1 MSAQSWLLDAQ
12 VTVAG
17 SPVLVRGGFFPS
29 AAMYLIYGAF
39 CVWGFASWWRTSQAL
54 RPVRSS
60 IPSTY
65 TEAVA

>member
-1 MSAQSWLLDAQ
+1 MSAQSRLPGD
-12 VTVAG
+12 
-17 SPVLVRGGFFPS
+17 R
-29 AAMYLIYGAF
+29 AAEYLNYGPF
-39 CVWGFASWWRTSQAL
+39 CAWGFASWWRTSQAL